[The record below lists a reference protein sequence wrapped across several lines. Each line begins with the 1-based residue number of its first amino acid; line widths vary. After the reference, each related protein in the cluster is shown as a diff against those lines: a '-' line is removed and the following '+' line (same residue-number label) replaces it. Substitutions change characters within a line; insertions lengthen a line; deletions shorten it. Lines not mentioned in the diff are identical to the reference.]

1 MIFLFYL
8 FSECRLYQSSDCRS
22 FRKIRASWI
31 SSKKLNQ
38 SESLYFVLDCKLHP
52 QLICLES
59 SNSVCRTQR
68 WLIGQSGESC
78 FGWDSLCV
86 QTWFLFFFFVYK
98 TFLKSE
104 EQYFLP
110 TKNKYSVCREVISEW
125 MDKAAMTV

>member
-38 SESLYFVLDCKLHP
+38 SESLYFVFCTSPAHLS
-52 QLICLES
+52 S